1 MGSAVYLHY
10 TQEELDRNFDQRSWA
25 TNSAEVIARYPRRS
39 EATRK
44 ALRHRP
50 DVRYG
55 PGADEVLDI
64 FLADKSPAPV
74 QIFVHGGAWTR
85 GVKSDY
91 SFVAGTF
98 VPAGI
103 HTVVLNFS
111 KLPQVRLPEM
121 VAQVRR
127 AFEWVYRN
135 AAGFGGD
142 PARLHA
148 CGHSSGAHLTAM
160 ALVEDWSARG
170 LPRDFI
176 KGATLL
182 SGPYDLEPVVLSARS
197 TYVFLSAEE
206 VAAFSPVRHV
216 ARIGCPLIAAHAE
229 NDTDE
234 FRRQSSA
241 LVAALEHAGKPPKTL
256 RLVGA
261 NHFEA
266 MEQYG
271 DPASPL
277 GAAVLE
283 QVGAR

>member
-1 MGSAVYLHY
+1 MSDAVYLHY

-25 TNSAEVIARYPRRS
+25 KNSEEVIARYPRRS

-44 ALRHRP
+44 TLRHRL

-55 PGADEVLDI
+55 AGMDEVLDI

-74 QIFVHGGAWTR
+74 QIFVHGGAWAR
-85 GVKSDY
+85 GSKSDY
-91 SFVAGTF
+91 SFVADTF

-111 KLPQVRLPEM
+111 KLPQARLPDV

-127 AFEWVYRN
+127 ACEWVYRN
-135 AAGFGGD
+135 AASFGGD
-142 PARLHA
+142 PARIHA
-148 CGHSSGAHLTAM
+148 CAHSSGAHLTAM
-160 ALVEDWSARG
+160 ALVEDWPARG
-170 LPRDFI
+170 LPQDFI

-197 TYVFLSAEE
+197 AYVVLSAEE
-206 VAAFSPVRHV
+206 VSALSPIRHV
-216 ARIGCPLIAAHAE
+216 ARIGCPVIAAHGE

-234 FRRQSSA
+234 FRRQSTA
-241 LVAALEHAGKPPKTL
+241 FIAALERAGKPLKTL
-256 RLVGA
+256 RLAGA

-271 DPASPL
+271 DPSSPL
-277 GAAVLE
+277 GAAVLA
-283 QVGAR
+283 QVRGR